1 VSEDAKRAARDR
13 MSELYVERFGN
24 VVSEEN
30 SAELLREMLADPEL
44 RPIVLTAYPE
54 LESSEQDD

>member
-1 VSEDAKRAARDR
+1 